1 MAPGLTGLD
10 RIAQSVTAGL
20 WILAGLGSDPAFP
33 CVGVWVSVLGHLSFA
48 EPQFPHRLSSDHGA
62 DLAEL

>member
-1 MAPGLTGLD
+1 MAPGQTGLD
-10 RIAQSVTAGL
+10 RIAQSVTVGL

-33 CVGVWVSVLGHLSFA
+33 CVCVSVLGHLSFS
-48 EPQFPHRLSSDHGA
+48 EPQFPHWLNSDHGA